1 MKNYYKLYVIPCAAL
16 IISLY
21 FLGINF
27 INGKDYV
34 DSPKEKAESLMA
46 LKDLDNNSDS
56 DIKSDIAGYD
66 GKVNINT
73 ATVGQLMTLEG
84 IGETYAYAIIQ
95 KREEIGGFKAIE
107 DLFLVKG
114 IGKSRFEKIK
124 DSITVDEN

>member
-1 MKNYYKLYVIPCAAL
+1 MKNYYKLYVIPCATL
-16 IISLY
+16 IIALY

-34 DSPKEKAESLMA
+34 DSPKEKAESLMISN
-46 LKDLDNNSDS
+46 DLDDVSDY
-56 DIKSDIAGYD
+56 DIKTDLASYD
-66 GKVNINT
+66 EKVNINT

-84 IGETYAYAIIQ
+84 IGETYAYAIIK
-95 KREEIGGFKAIE
+95 KREEIGGFKSVE
-107 DLFLVKG
+107 DILLVKG